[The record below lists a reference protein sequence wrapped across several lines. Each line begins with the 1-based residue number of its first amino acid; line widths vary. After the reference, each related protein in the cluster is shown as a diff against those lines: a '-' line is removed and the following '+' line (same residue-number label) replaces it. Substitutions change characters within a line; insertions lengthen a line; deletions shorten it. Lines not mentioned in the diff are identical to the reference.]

1 MLQSLHIIKVRVTEG
16 KMKVQNLAKY
26 NKLSKSISSIVNV
39 LFWIVLCLAVASILL
54 TAGTRLFPNV
64 INLSNSDGNFNIS
77 PDNIIRFE
85 ISTANM
91 SQSGINDIYSLLF
104 IGITVFLILILL
116 VLIQLRKILKNVVN
130 EKPFAQENAKRM
142 KNIGYIVMAGSVLIP
157 VIKTFTVNRI
167 INAFDLNNVSAVYK
181 VNTEVLLIGLL
192 IILFSAIFS
201 YGTYLQTEYDE
212 TI

>member
-1 MLQSLHIIKVRVTEG
+1 
-16 KMKVQNLAKY
+16 
-26 NKLSKSISSIVNV
+26 
-39 LFWIVLCLAVASILL
+39 
-54 TAGTRLFPNV
+54 
-64 INLSNSDGNFNIS
+64 
-77 PDNIIRFE
+77 
-85 ISTANM
+85 M